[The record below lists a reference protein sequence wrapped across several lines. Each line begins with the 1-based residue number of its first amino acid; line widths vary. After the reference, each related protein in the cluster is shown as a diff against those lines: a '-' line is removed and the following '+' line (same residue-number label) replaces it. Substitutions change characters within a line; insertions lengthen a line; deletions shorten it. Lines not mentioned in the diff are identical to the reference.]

1 MPGLSGDPSLVL
13 MKSFTRP
20 EQRPAWQA
28 LAALAQ
34 KPVAP
39 LRALL
44 AQPQRRLTR
53 ALQAAGITL
62 DASRQCVDDAIHGQ
76 LQALAQQS
84 QVMSLAA
91 AMARGERVNA
101 SEDRAALHMAL
112 RGSDWAAAPWGPTIG
127 GEVTAELARACQFA
141 DDARSG
147 RWASHSGARI
157 TDVVNLGIGGSDLGP
172 RMASAALAPTGDN
185 AIRVH
190 FVSNP
195 DAAALH
201 AALATLD
208 PKRTG
213 FIVQSKTFTTAET
226 LLLAASARAWLL
238 GAGCPSTSLATH
250 FVAVTAQ
257 PERAVQWGIDP
268 ARVLRFWDWVG
279 GRYSLWSAIG
289 LPIMLACGSNVFR
302 ELLAGGHAMD
312 RHFLE
317 APPEDNLPL
326 QLALLGVWNRNFLGL
341 PTLAV
346 CPYSAKLGG
355 FVPFLQQLEMESS
368 GKRTHV
374 DGSECRIGTAPI
386 VWGGLGIDGQHAYFQ
401 LLHQGQHRVP
411 VEFIGVREVDPLVA
425 RDLPLAADHHA
436 LVNRQM
442 LAQARALA
450 WGQTPDESLTSLPGS
465 DALAAHR
472 THPGNVPSSILWLQR
487 LDARHLGALVALYEH
502 KVFCQA
508 AIWGINPFDQ
518 WGVELGKQLARVLDS
533 PDT

>member
-1 MPGLSGDPSLVL
+1 
-13 MKSFTRP
+13 MKTFTRP
-20 EQRPAWQA
+20 EHRPAWQA
-28 LAALAQ
+28 LTVLARR
-34 KPVAP
+34 PAAP

-44 AQPQRRLTR
+44 AQPQRSVARVLH
-53 ALQAAGITL
+53 AAGVTL
-62 DASRQCVDDAIHGQ
+62 DASRQCIDDAVHGQ
-76 LQALAQQS
+76 LQTLARQS
-84 QVMSLAA
+84 HVLPLAA

-112 RGSDWAAAPWGPTIG
+112 RGSDWAAAPWGQSIAN
-127 GEVTAELARACQFA
+127 EVAAELARACHFA
-141 DDARSG
+141 DSARSG
-147 RWASHSGARI
+147 QWVSHDGARI

-172 RMASAALAPTGDN
+172 RMASAALAQAGDT
-185 AIRVH
+185 AMRVH

-201 AALATLD
+201 AVLAPLD
-208 PKRTG
+208 PRRTG

-238 GAGCPSTSLATH
+238 AGGCPETSLGTH

-257 PERAVQWGIDP
+257 PERAVQWGVDP

-289 LPIMLACGSNVFR
+289 LPVMLACGSTVCR

-317 APPEDNLPL
+317 AAPEDNLPL

-341 PTLAV
+341 STLAV

-374 DGSECRIGTAPI
+374 DGSECSIDTAPI
-386 VWGGLGIDGQHAYFQ
+386 VWGGLGSDGQHAYFQ

-411 VEFIGVREVDPLVA
+411 VEFIGVREVDPRVA
-425 RDLPLAADHHA
+425 RDLPLAADHHG
-436 LVNRQM
+436 LVTRQL

-450 WGQTPDESLTSLPGS
+450 WGQTPGESLASLPGG

-472 THPGNVPSSILWLQR
+472 THPGNVPSSILWLDR

-508 AIWGINPFDQ
+508 AVWGINPFDQ
-518 WGVELGKQLARVLDS
+518 WGVELGKQLAQAPDS
-533 PDT
+533 PDA